1 MNFIADFTDRN
12 IVVTGATA
20 GIGWETARRYIDAG
34 GNVIAVARNQEKGK
48 ELERYAVSAK
58 GSCAFFACDFQK
70 PDSIESLGAEILE
83 RFPRIDI
90 LINCAGIIINK
101 TILDMTVEEWDAIFN
116 VNVKATFLMC
126 RAFLPGML
134 KARSGHIVNIGSTAA
149 FCGANN
155 LHAYASTKGA
165 VVQLT
170 RSLAA
175 DYSERGVIVNCVCP
189 GATNTDMMNN
199 GDSPEQVD
207 EFTKRFPVGRYA
219 EPREI
224 ANVILFASSD
234 EASNMAGSIIMDDGG
249 FSAI

>member
-1 MNFIADFTDRN
+1 
-12 IVVTGATA
+12 
-20 GIGWETARRYIDAG
+20 
-34 GNVIAVARNQEKGK
+34 
-48 ELERYAVSAK
+48 
-58 GSCAFFACDFQK
+58 
-70 PDSIESLGAEILE
+70 
-83 RFPRIDI
+83 
-90 LINCAGIIINK
+90 
-101 TILDMTVEEWDAIFN
+101 MTVEEWDAIFN

-234 EASNMAGSIIMDDGG
+234 EASNMAGSIIMQAVGDGRDTLIHAIVRQMG
-249 FSAI
+249 FYIPFMRYNDVITLIRVAADRGFVVCRCHILAEVCLAAVILRRVRESVRRKLAPAAILRGTGQNQSDLII